1 MRDQVMND
9 HTDTKRL
16 ANLMAAADGAEL
28 HRGEV
33 ARADVKKSRGWKIL
47 AAGVAV
53 VALVGGGAYLVQ
65 SHGAGPA
72 AAQAAP
78 AALPV
83 SVASVERRDVAVWDE
98 FAGRLEAVERVEVR
112 PRVAG
117 TVLSVHFRE
126 GALVKQGDL
135 LVTIDPAPYAAEVE
149 RAEAQ
154 VAAAEARVS
163 LAKGEQERGEQ
174 LWSTRNVSQRDLDQ
188 RVNAYREA
196 QGNLRSAQASLQ
208 SSKLNLTYTEVRA
221 PVAGR
226 VGKSEITV
234 GNLVAAGPGTPF
246 LTTLVS
252 VNPIYASFNAD
263 EQVVVK
269 ALKSLEVSGDAYSQI
284 ERIPVQMGTG
294 MTEGTP
300 IVGKLQLVDN
310 QVDAKSGTI
319 RVRAVFNNADG
330 ALIPG
335 QFARL
340 RLGQAK
346 NVPALLVNDR
356 AVGTDQDK
364 KFVLV
369 VGAENKVE
377 YREVTLGV
385 SADGLRT
392 VSNGLDAGDKI
403 VVSGLHL
410 VRPGAVIQP
419 TPVQMNLKPIAQ
431 SSAPSDVAQR

>member
-1 MRDQVMND
+1 MND

-16 ANLMAAADGAEL
+16 ADLMTAADGAEL
-28 HRGEV
+28 HPAEA
-33 ARADVKKSRGWKIL
+33 ARADVKKSRRWKLL
-47 AAGVAV
+47 AASVAV
-53 VALVGGGAYLVQ
+53 IAIVGGSAFLMYSRGDAV
-65 SHGAGPA
+65 A
-72 AAQAAP
+72 ASAQAAP
-78 AALPV
+78 GPVPV
-83 SVASVERRDVAVWDE
+83 SVASVEKRDVAVWDE

-154 VAAAEARVS
+154 VVAAEARVT
-163 LAKGEQERGEQ
+163 LAKGEMERGEQ

-188 RVNAYREA
+188 RVNAHREA
-196 QGNLRSAQASLQ
+196 QGNLRSAQAGVTAA
-208 SSKLNLTYTEVRA
+208 KLNLAYTEVRA

-234 GNLVAAGPGTPF
+234 GNQIAAGPGTSY

-263 EQVVVK
+263 EQVVIK
-269 ALKSLEVSGDAYSQI
+269 ALKSLEVKGDAYAQI
-284 ERIPVQMGTG
+284 ERIPVQMGTA
-294 MTEGTP
+294 MNDGTP
-300 IVGKLQLVDN
+300 ITGRLQLIDN
-310 QVDAKSGTI
+310 QVDARSGTI
-319 RVRAVFNNADG
+319 RARAVFDNADG

-346 NVPALLVNDR
+346 SVPALLVNDR

-364 KFVLV
+364 KFVLL
-369 VGAENKVE
+369 VGPDNKVE

-403 VVSGLHL
+403 VVSGLHR
-410 VRPGAVIQP
+410 VRPGAVVQP
-419 TPVQMNLKPIAQ
+419 TPVQMDLKPIAQ
-431 SSAPSDVAQR
+431 SAVPSDVAQR

>member
-1 MRDQVMND
+1 MND

-16 ANLMAAADGAEL
+16 SDLMAAADGAEL
-28 HRGEV
+28 HPAEA
-33 ARADVKKSRGWKIL
+33 ARADVKKSRRWKLL
-47 AAGVAV
+47 AASAAV
-53 VALVGGGAYLVQ
+53 IAIVGGGAFLVQ
-65 SHGAGPA
+65 SNGGPVA
-72 AAQAAP
+72 ASAQAAP
-78 AALPV
+78 AAVPV

-154 VAAAEARVS
+154 VVAAEARVS
-163 LAKGEQERGEQ
+163 LAKGELERGEQ

-188 RVNAYREA
+188 RVNAHREA
-196 QGNLRSAQASLQ
+196 QGNLRSAQAGVTSA
-208 SSKLNLTYTEVRA
+208 KLNLTYTEVRA

-226 VGKSEITV
+226 VGRSEITV
-234 GNLVAAGPGTPF
+234 GNQIAAGPGVSY

-263 EQVVVK
+263 EQVVIK
-269 ALKSLEVSGDAYSQI
+269 ALKSLSVSGDAYSQI

-294 MTEGTP
+294 MNDGTP
-300 IVGKLQLVDN
+300 ITGKLQLVDN

-319 RVRAVFNNADG
+319 RVRAVFDNADG
-330 ALIPG
+330 GLIPG

-346 NVPALLVNDR
+346 SVPALLVNDR

-364 KFVLV
+364 KFVLR
-369 VGAENKVE
+369 VGADNKVE

-431 SSAPSDVAQR
+431 SSPAPSDVAQR

>member
-1 MRDQVMND
+1 MND

-16 ANLMAAADGAEL
+16 SDLMAAADGAEL
-28 HRGEV
+28 HPAEA
-33 ARADVKKSRGWKIL
+33 ARADVKKSRRWKLL
-47 AAGVAV
+47 AASAAV
-53 VALVGGGAYLVQ
+53 IAIVGGGAFLVQ
-65 SHGAGPA
+65 SNGGPVA
-72 AAQAAP
+72 ASAQAAP
-78 AALPV
+78 AAVPV

-126 GALVKQGDL
+126 GALVRQGDL

-154 VAAAEARVS
+154 VVAAEARVS
-163 LAKGEQERGEQ
+163 LAKGELERGEQ

-188 RVNAYREA
+188 RVNAHREA
-196 QGNLRSAQASLQ
+196 QGNLRSAQAGVTSA
-208 SSKLNLTYTEVRA
+208 KLNLTYTEVRA

-226 VGKSEITV
+226 VGRSEITV
-234 GNLVAAGPGTPF
+234 GNQIAAGPGVSY

-263 EQVVVK
+263 EQVVIK
-269 ALKSLEVSGDAYSQI
+269 ALKSLSVSGDAYAQI

-294 MTEGTP
+294 MNDGTP
-300 IVGKLQLVDN
+300 ITGKLQLVDN

-319 RVRAVFNNADG
+319 RVRAVFDNADG
-330 ALIPG
+330 GLIPG

-346 NVPALLVNDR
+346 SVPALLVNDR

-364 KFVLV
+364 KFVLR
-369 VGAENKVE
+369 VGADNKVE

-431 SSAPSDVAQR
+431 SSPAPSDVAQR